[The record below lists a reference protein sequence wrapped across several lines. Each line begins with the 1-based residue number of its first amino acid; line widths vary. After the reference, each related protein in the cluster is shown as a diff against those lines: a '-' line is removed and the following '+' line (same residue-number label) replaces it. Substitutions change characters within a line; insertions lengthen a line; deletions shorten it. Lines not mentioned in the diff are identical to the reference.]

1 MQLCWVR
8 IQIWKLIEVVRPLQQ
23 QVLALASLSTSKTR
37 IQLRLNVKVLK
48 RVCRRLTLPVGTLV
62 MALTGTLV
70 MRSMMVLELPMAQPV
85 AMQLGTV
92 SLTPWSMMERGR
104 RPSPNT
110 KQLTTLQL
118 VNYIINNK
126 LESMTRLW
134 REAKPSLVWTS
145 ISFSWTRIRTIQQ
158 LKKL

>member
-1 MQLCWVR
+1 MNTAPWSLISFESSIESILMKTPTNCSLRDRRWTTQLCWVR
-8 IQIWKLIEVVRPLQQ
+8 TQIWKLIKVVRPLQQ

-37 IQLRLNVKVLK
+37 IKVLTRRGLILK
-48 RVCRRLTLPVGTLV
+48 RVSGRLTIPVGTV
-62 MALTGTLV
+62 MALT
-70 MRSMMVLELPMAQPV
+70 
-85 AMQLGTV
+85 
-92 SLTPWSMMERGR
+92 GR

-118 VNYIINNK
+118 VSYIINNK